1 MVDRSLCYNLPG
13 CYRGALRDL
22 LRRGCAFPGQLRPR
36 HPRAVRDRRHQ
47 ALPLAA
53 PRPLLRGLRLGGAR
67 RRGGL
72 PAGRAVPVGAPAR
85 PGALRGPSASQ
96 GGDRGACGAR
106 LVRHDLLRYRARIS
120 ALGGSELEFLEVVK
134 NRKTT
139 NGPFLPDPVSLEHQH
154 LLIEVAAMA
163 PSHFNSQPWRFVLV
177 DDRDAIEEVARISGE
192 SMTRLLDEGTF
203 WKRYRPYF
211 RFSEEEMEE
220 RRDGIHFDQMPGVLK
235 PFRRQIFSDAGQA
248 VMNRFGVPK
257 TLGED
262 NRRLVAG
269 SPLLLAVLLDRTEYR
284 PGELSGFYS
293 VFGMGAAVD
302 LELMAVYRLGYVPE
316 EQRRPA
322 IDWSSH
328 QRKRLSQYVFRNT
341 CEQAESD

>member
-67 RRGGL
+67 
-72 PAGRAVPVGAPAR
+72 
-85 PGALRGPSASQ
+85 
-96 GGDRGACGAR
+96 

-120 ALGGSELEFLEVVK
+120 ALGGSELDFLEVVK
-134 NRKTT
+134 NRRTT

-154 LLIEVAAMA
+154 LLVEVAAMA

-177 DDRDAIEEVARISGE
+177 DDRDTIEEVAIISGE
-192 SMTRLLDEGTF
+192 SMTRLLEEGTF

-220 RRDGIHFDQMPGVLK
+220 KRDGIHFDQMPGVLK

-262 NRRLVAG
+262 NRRLIAG
-269 SPLLLAVLLDRTEYR
+269 SPLLLAVLLDTSEYR
-284 PGELSGFYS
+284 PGKLSGF
-293 VFGMGAAVD
+293 
-302 LELMAVYRLGYVPE
+302 
-316 EQRRPA
+316 
-322 IDWSSH
+322 
-328 QRKRLSQYVFRNT
+328 
-341 CEQAESD
+341 